1 MFHQKDDSLNG
12 VKGLIDLDL
21 LLKVDT
27 TAVGHHTNARRA
39 EILMVV
45 SMMIVT
51 LTPVRPPK
59 GRAIALEVLIE

>member
-1 MFHQKDDSLNG
+1 MFHQKDDLLNG
-12 VKGLIDLDL
+12 VKGPIVLGL
-21 LLKVDT
+21 LLKVDK
-27 TAVGHHTNARRA
+27 TAVDHHTNARKA